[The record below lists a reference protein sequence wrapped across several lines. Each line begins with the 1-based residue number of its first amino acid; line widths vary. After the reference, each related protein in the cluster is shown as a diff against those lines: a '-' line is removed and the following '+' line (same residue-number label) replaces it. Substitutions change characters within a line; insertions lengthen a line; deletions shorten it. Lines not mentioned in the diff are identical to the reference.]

1 MQARAVVTGAARGLG
16 AAIAARLE
24 AQDLEV
30 VRLDLHAGPGVRAAD
45 VTDHAT
51 IMALAEELGPVDV
64 LVNNAGRWLFGPLE
78 EVSPEQ
84 FATALDVNLRGA
96 FHTTQAFGRGML
108 ERGRGAIVNITSI
121 AARHANPRVG
131 GYSASKAGLE
141 ALTRQTALEWGARGV
156 RCNAVA
162 PGLIPTPGT
171 GSVYD
176 DAGTREQRA
185 QRVPLQRLGTP
196 EDVAQVVAFLV
207 SPAAAY
213 VTGEV
218 IHVDGGLSHSLMSLL
233 ARPSALPDPGV
244 AR

>member
-1 MQARAVVTGAARGLG
+1 MQTRAVVTGAARGLG
-16 AAIAARLE
+16 AAIADRLT
-24 AQDLEV
+24 AQGTEV
-30 VRLDLHAGPGVRAAD
+30 VRLDLAAGPGVRAAD
-45 VTDHAT
+45 VTDHAA
-51 IMALAEELGPVDV
+51 IAALAEELGPVDV

-78 EVSPEQ
+78 DVSPEQ
-84 FATALDVNLRGA
+84 FAAAIDVNLRGA

-121 AARHANPRVG
+121 AGRHANPRVG

-171 GSVYD
+171 GDVYD
-176 DAGTREQRA
+176 DAATRDERA
-185 QRVPLQRLGTP
+185 RRVPLQRLGTP
-196 EDVAQVVAFLV
+196 EDVAEVVAFLV

-218 IHVDGGLSHSLMSLL
+218 IHVDGGVSHALMSLL
-233 ARPSALPDPGV
+233 ARPPELPDPGV
-244 AR
+244 ST

>member
-1 MQARAVVTGAARGLG
+1 MYTRAVVTGAARGLG
-16 AAIAARLE
+16 AAIAAELA
-24 AQDLEV
+24 AQGFEV
-30 VRLDLHAGPGVRAAD
+30 VRLDLQAGPDVRQAD
-45 VTDHAT
+45 VTDHAA
-51 IMALAEELGPVDV
+51 ILALADELGPVDV

-78 EVSPEQ
+78 EVGPEQ

-108 ERGRGAIVNITSI
+108 ERGQGAIVNISSI
-121 AARHANPRVG
+121 AGSHANPGVG

-176 DAGTREQRA
+176 DCNTRAQRA

-213 VTGEV
+213 VSGEV
-218 IHVDGGLSHSLMSLL
+218 IHVDGGLSHALMSLL
-233 ARPSALPDPGV
+233 ARPSSLPDPAV
-244 AR
+244 SS